1 MAEEDRSQEVR
12 LKKIKEINNYFFK
25 EIAQNKLLSYKNKKV
40 CTSLIYTE
48 HYLRT
53 LVLQLLYLFKFQLLL
68 L

>member
-40 CTSLIYTE
+40 CKSLIYIE

-53 LVLQLLYLFKFQLLL
+53 LDLKLLYVFQFRLLL

>member
-1 MAEEDRSQEVR
+1 MTDEDRSQEVR

-25 EIAQNKLLSYKNKKV
+25 EIAQNKLLSYKNKKG

-53 LVLQLLYLFKFQLLL
+53 LVLQLLYLFKFRLFLL
-68 L
+68 